1 MRKKKEGNVM
11 ANMMVSPTP
20 ITKHRGRNNK
30 RAHTKNLPNLEWIKM
45 GDRQKNEK
53 VILYMRR
60 E

>member
-1 MRKKKEGNVM
+1 MVM